1 MKMATFKR
9 ECHYRM
15 SRALLKMQGSIVLAL
30 VRLHFVLQERKKG
43 CSFSKAFSEWTDWIV
58 ETLSGWQ
65 EPIIKQPCC
74 ASHCWRWVDE
84 AHYITLYYSYIVL
97 CYSWD
102 IIWLARAD
110 YNSLVLPTVG
120 VGWSKR
126 IKRPLGAAPKRLH
139 FVLQERKKRIW
150 AIKQNWLNI
159 VETLSGW

>member
-1 MKMATFKR
+1 MPLKII
-9 ECHYRM
+9 
-15 SRALLKMQGSIVLAL
+15 SRALLKMKESIVLAL

-65 EPIIKQPCC
+65 EPIIKLPCY
-74 ASHCWRWVDE
+74 ASHCWPL
-84 AHYITLYYSYIVL
+84 AGQSALYYIIVILYYSYIVL

-110 YNSLVLPTVG
+110 YNSFVLPTVG

-150 AIKQNWLNI
+150 AIKQNRLNI